1 MNLNQVP
8 MDRRA
13 WLKKGGALGALSLLA
28 APTLA
33 SRLTEREVREFK
45 PRPLSNPVQLNFNE
59 NPFGPSAK
67 VRKAM
72 TDAFDMG
79 CRYPDDLIEELA
91 HMLAKK
97 EGVTREHI
105 VIGGGSSEGLKMTG
119 ATFTQGG
126 GEIIAARPTF
136 LAMMV
141 YARQWGATINW
152 VDLDEQFTH
161 DLDEMERR
169 ISSKTKLIFLCNP
182 NNPTS
187 TVVDKNRLKN
197 FCESASKRTIV
208 FSDEAYYDFI
218 EEPNYP
224 SMVELVKKGE
234 NVIVSR
240 TFSKVYGLAGL
251 RVGYLIAKPE
261 LANRIRENMPA
272 NSNVLALKAAMTA
285 LNDQEFYNFSLNK
298 VKEGKQLMYSTMD
311 KLGLEYVKSHTNF
324 IFFKT
329 GRDIIDFNSQMLAE
343 GVRVGRPFPPYNEWC
358 RISMGTIEE
367 VEIFNKALT
376 KVMS

>member
-1 MNLNQVP
+1 

-13 WLKKGGALGALSLLA
+13 WLKRGGALGALSLIA
-28 APTLA
+28 APALA
-33 SRLTEREVREFK
+33 TSLTEREIREFN

-119 ATFTQGG
+119 AIFTQDG

-152 VDLDEQFTH
+152 VDLDEHFTH
-161 DLDEMERR
+161 DLDEMEKR
-169 ISSKTKLIFLCNP
+169 ISGKTRLIFLCNP

-187 TVVDKNRLKN
+187 TIVDKNRLRN
-197 FCESASKRTIV
+197 FCESASKRAIV

-218 EEPNYP
+218 EEPDYP
-224 SMVELVKKGE
+224 SMIELVKKGE

-261 LANRIRENMPA
+261 LANQIRANMPA
-272 NSNVLALKAAMTA
+272 NTNVLALKAAMTA
-285 LNDQEFYNFSLNK
+285 LNDNEFYNFSLKK
-298 VKEGKQLMYSTMD
+298 VKEGKQLMYATMD
-311 KLGLEYVKSHTNF
+311 QLGLEYIQSHTNF

-329 GRDIIDFNSQMLAE
+329 GREIQQFNSQMLAE
-343 GVRVGRPFPPYNEWC
+343 GVRVGRPFPPYNDWC

-367 VEIFNKALT
+367 VEIFNKALR
-376 KVMS
+376 KVMA

>member
-1 MNLNQVP
+1 

-13 WLKKGGALGALSLLA
+13 WLKRGGALGALSLLVT
-28 APTLA
+28 PSLA
-33 SRLTEREVREFK
+33 SSLTEREIRAFN

-59 NPFGPSAK
+59 NPFGPSSK
-67 VRKAM
+67 VRRAM

-119 ATFTQGG
+119 ATFTKNG

-136 LAMMV
+136 LAMMD

-152 VDLDEQFTH
+152 VDLDDKFKH

-169 ISSKTKLIFLCNP
+169 ISGKTKLIFLCNP

-187 TVVDKNRLKN
+187 TIVDKSRLKD

-218 EEPNYP
+218 EEPDYP
-224 SMVELVKKGE
+224 SMISLVKQGE

-240 TFSKVYGLAGL
+240 TFSKVHGLAGL

-272 NSNVLALKAAMTA
+272 NTNVLALKAAMTA
-285 LNDQEFYNFSLNK
+285 LEDDEFYNFSLNK
-298 VKEGKQLMYSTMD
+298 VKEGKRLMYATMD
-311 KLGLEYVKSHTNF
+311 KLGLEYIKSHTNF

-329 GRDIIDFNSQMLAE
+329 GRDIQRFNGQMLTE

-358 RISMGTIEE
+358 RVSMGTIEE
-367 VEIFNKALT
+367 VEIFNKALR

>member
-1 MNLNQVP
+1 

-13 WLKKGGALGALSLLA
+13 WLKRGGALGALSLLA

-33 SRLTEREVREFK
+33 SSLTEREVREFN
-45 PRPLSNPVQLNFNE
+45 PRPLNNPIQLNFNE
-59 NPFGPSAK
+59 NPYGPSAK

-72 TDAFDMG
+72 TDVFDKG

-91 HMLAKK
+91 KMLAQK
-97 EGVTREHI
+97 EGVSRDHI
-105 VIGGGSSEGLKMTG
+105 VIGGGSTEGLKMTG
-119 ATFTQGG
+119 ATFAQDG

-141 YARQWGATINW
+141 YARQWGASINW
-152 VDLDEQFTH
+152 VNLDDSLTH

-169 ISSKTKLIFLCNP
+169 ISGKTKLVFLCNP

-187 TVVDKNRLKN
+187 TIVEKNRLKD
-197 FCESASKRTIV
+197 FCASASKKTIV

-218 EEPNYP
+218 EEPDYP

-251 RVGYLIAKPE
+251 RLGYLVAKPE
-261 LANRIRENMPA
+261 LAKRIRDNMPA
-272 NSNVLALKAAMTA
+272 STNVLALQAAMTA
-285 LNDQEFYNFSLNK
+285 TNDQEFYNFSLNK
-298 VKEGKQLMYSTMD
+298 VKEGKQLMYATMD
-311 KLGLEYVKSHTNF
+311 DLGLQYIKSHTNF

-329 GRDIIDFNSQMLAE
+329 GRDIIQFNSQMLAE
-343 GVRVGRPFPPYNEWC
+343 GIRVGRPFPPYLDWC

-367 VEIFNKALT
+367 IEIFNKGLR
-376 KVMS
+376 KVMA

>member
-1 MNLNQVP
+1 

-13 WLKKGGALGALSLLA
+13 WLKRGGALGALSLIA
-28 APTLA
+28 APSIA
-33 SRLTEREVREFK
+33 AKLTEREIREFR
-45 PRPLSNPVQLNFNE
+45 PRPLSNPVLLNYNE

-67 VRKAM
+67 VRRAM
-72 TDAFDMG
+72 TEAFDLG

-91 HMLAKK
+91 NMLATK
-97 EGVTREHI
+97 EGVSRDHI
-105 VIGGGSSEGLKMTG
+105 VIGGGSSEGLKITG
-119 ATFTQGG
+119 ATFTRDG

-136 LAMMV
+136 LAMME
-141 YARQWGATINW
+141 YARQWGATVSW
-152 VDLDEQFTH
+152 VDLDESMTH
-161 DLDEMERR
+161 DLDAMERR
-169 ISSKTKLIFLCNP
+169 VSGKTRLVFLCNP

-187 TVVDKNRLKN
+187 TIVDKNRLVD
-197 FCESASKRTIV
+197 FCESVSKRAIV

-218 EEPNYP
+218 EEPDYP

-234 NVIVSR
+234 DVIVSR

-251 RVGYLIAKPE
+251 RVGYLVAKPE
-261 LANRIRENMPA
+261 LANRIRRNMPA
-272 NSNVLALKAAMTA
+272 NTNVLALRAAMTA
-285 LNDQEFYNFSLNK
+285 LNDDDFYNFSLQK
-298 VKEGKQLMYSTMD
+298 VKEGKQLMYSAMD
-311 KLGLEYVKSHTNF
+311 GLGLEYVKSHTNF

-329 GRDIIDFNSQMLAE
+329 GRNIQQFNNQMEAE

-367 VEIFNKALT
+367 AQIFNKALK